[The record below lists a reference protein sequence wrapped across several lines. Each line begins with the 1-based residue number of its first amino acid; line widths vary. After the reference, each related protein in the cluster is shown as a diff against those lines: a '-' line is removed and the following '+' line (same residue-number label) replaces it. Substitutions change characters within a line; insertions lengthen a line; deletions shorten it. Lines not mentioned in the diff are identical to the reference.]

1 MSFFSFIFSVA
12 CALGTGYCVG
22 RAHASFLRF
31 KAEEQ
36 AKEAQKGSSSESDD
50 EDDDGDDFADEDDDV
65 DVCLR
70 VGMPVVCRLSGT
82 SHTHGVLLGFAMGTS
97 KDDPMLAIVDVGRR
111 VPPMAIDVDRVEP
124 HTARSPEAGYRE
136 SADPN
141 KQWN

>member
-1 MSFFSFIFSVA
+1 MV
-12 CALGTGYCVG
+12 CAGYCVG

-70 VGMPVVCRLSGT
+70 VGMPVVCRLSET
-82 SHTHGVLLGFAMGTS
+82 SHTHGVILGFAIGSTE
-97 KDDPMLAIVDVGRR
+97 KGPMLAIVDVGRA
-111 VPPMAIDVDRVEP
+111 PAMAIDVDKVEP
-124 HTARSPEAGYRE
+124 HMARSPEAGYRE